1 MPRKLRL
8 PIVTAFAFILLLTSC
23 SKTNKQGKF
32 IPKDAVFVM
41 IMNGQSLSSKLPWDE
56 VKKNE
61 LFQKM
66 YADTTIPP
74 FIKKAL
80 NDPDNSGIDV
90 KNDLVFF
97 VQKDSIGGYIAL
109 EGSVKDAEKFKT
121 FNLDAI
127 KGGSESE
134 KDNIKMISHSEV
146 CVGWNKDK
154 FVYIFD
160 APQMYIPK
168 RRSFMDD
175 DVADER
181 KPRDIG
187 AACKTVFNLSEDNSL
202 AKDEKFTALV
212 NKEGDVYFWV
222 NPETLYKEAA
232 GFKALRNF
240 KLDKF
245 YEGNIVDGTVNFDN
259 GKIKI
264 DYKTYVSKDLK
275 AIFKKYSGGS
285 VDEAMLK
292 NIPSK
297 DVAAVFAIHF
307 HPEAIKDIIA
317 LSGMDGLLNIALTE
331 FDISLDDIIKSNKGD
346 VILSVSDIKTVKDS
360 VVFKGFDGKDNV
372 YNTSKT
378 KADIIFA
385 TAIGD
390 KDAFN
395 KLMKI
400 AKKLGGDKLTQ
411 DAGANINYNNND
423 KYFAIGSSKDYV
435 DKYLAGNSNN
445 KFDFL
450 SYISGN
456 PVGGYVNLQYIMKAM
471 ENEMVADSS
480 SRLMYNASVKMWDN
494 IYIKGGQFEDGATSF
509 TIEINLLDKSTNS
522 LKQLNQY
529 FGTLGS
535 IADDKRMARKT
546 NMYNYDNNVDS
557 TTTTEPKVKLAPPPP
572 QGINDK

>member
-8 PIVTAFAFILLLTSC
+8 PIVTAFAFILLLASC
-23 SKTNKQGKF
+23 SKTNKQGKL

-66 YADTTIPP
+66 YADTTVPP

-97 VQKDSIGGYIAL
+97 VQKDSIGGYVAL
-109 EGSVKDAEKFKT
+109 EGTVKDADKFRT
-121 FNLDAI
+121 FNLDAL

-134 KDNIKMISHSEV
+134 KDNIKMISKDAV
-146 CVGWNKDK
+146 CIGWNKEK

-160 APQMYIPK
+160 APQMYSPK
-168 RRSFMDD
+168 PRSFMDD

-181 KPRDIG
+181 KPRDIS
-187 AACKTVFNLSEDNSL
+187 AACKNVFNLASDNSL
-202 AKDEKFTALV
+202 AKDEKFTSLV
-212 NKEGDVYFWV
+212 NKDGDVHFWI
-222 NPETLYKEAA
+222 NPETLYKDAA
-232 GFKALRNF
+232 GLKELKSL

-245 YEGNIVDGTVNFDN
+245 YEGNIIDGVVNFEN

-264 DYKTYVSKDLK
+264 DYKAYVSKDLNT
-275 AIFKKYSGGS
+275 IFKKYSGGS
-285 VDEAMLK
+285 LDEAMLK

-307 HPEAIKDIIA
+307 HPESIKDILA
-317 LSGMDGLLNIALTE
+317 LSGMDGLVNLGLTK

-346 VILSVSDIKTVKDS
+346 LLLSVSDIKIVKDS
-360 VVFKGFDGKDNV
+360 MTYKGFDGNDKV

-378 KADIIFA
+378 KADVIFA

-395 KLMKI
+395 KLMNI

-411 DAGANINYNNND
+411 DAGADINYNSNA
-423 KYFAIGSSKDYV
+423 KYFAIGTSKDYV
-435 DKYLAGNSNN
+435 DKYLAGTSNN

-450 SYISGN
+450 STLSGN
-456 PVGGYVNLQYIMKAM
+456 PAGGYVNLQYIMKAM
-471 ENEMVADSS
+471 ENEMTSDSTN
-480 SRLMYNASVKMWDN
+480 RLVYNASVKLWDN
-494 IYIKGGQFEDGATSF
+494 VYVKGGQFEDGATSF

-529 FGTLGS
+529 FGELGR
-535 IADDKRMARKT
+535 IEDEKRMARKA
-546 NMYNYDNNVDS
+546 NMYNYDNNMDS
-557 TTTTEPKVKLAPPPP
+557 TMVPNIKLAPPP